1 MFMSNQDYKKKED
14 LGLKTII
21 IAEQPS
27 RMINNIVKRNISLAE
42 EVTEVTEVAEVTEVT
57 DVAEEENILHDMIW
71 EII

>member
-42 EVTEVTEVAEVTEVT
+42 EVTEVTEVT